1 MARLGRCWFDW
12 GVSSPCS
19 GGLAVGDLFAR
30 RPVQFGLRSDVYL
43 WEALGMEFSRTPLP
57 SSWFELRR
65 LIVESIE
72 RTIGQPLAPTEDH
85 DASVYVADFDPGHGM
100 SAGHVHLAW
109 WLKTGI
115 PIVIDRFEGV
125 LAEPASG

>member
-1 MARLGRCWFDW
+1 
-12 GVSSPCS
+12 
-19 GGLAVGDLFAR
+19 
-30 RPVQFGLRSDVYL
+30 
-43 WEALGMEFSRTPLP
+43 MEFSRTPLP

-115 PIVIDRFEGV
+115 PIVIDRWAKHALFC
-125 LAEPASG
+125 ASGTPVESAHARAPQLDNPCTRSRL

>member
-1 MARLGRCWFDW
+1 MKARPRMGPLK
-12 GVSSPCS
+12 VASN
-19 GGLAVGDLFAR
+19 LK
-30 RPVQFGLRSDVYL
+30 
-43 WEALGMEFSRTPLP
+43 ALLPLP